1 MSTNQV
7 TLPTASPEALA
18 VSAQLAQV
26 IAQEIQQNGGWI
38 PFERYMNLAL
48 YADGLGYYAAG
59 SPKFG
64 AAGDFTTAPELTP
77 IFGQTLARQL
87 AELLPQT
94 AGNLYEFGA
103 GTGRLALDILQALQ
117 ALGALPERY
126 FIIDLSADLIDRQR
140 QTIADHAPELL
151 EKVTWLNQL
160 PDQFDG
166 VLLGNEVLDAMPC
179 SVVKW
184 QDGAWQTCGVGLENG
199 QFAWQTRPY
208 LGDATT
214 LAAAPQLDGYTTE
227 LNFQSVA
234 FVKTLAERLT
244 RGAMLWIDYGYGE
257 REYFHPQRHMGTL
270 IGHYRHHT
278 IHDPFYLVGL
288 MDLTSH
294 VNFSHV
300 ADALIA
306 SGLDFIGYT
315 SQANFLLNAGL
326 GDVLETLDTGAP
338 DFYVTSSAVQKLVSP
353 AEMGELFKVI
363 GFGRGVSYDW
373 CGFSAGEM
381 QHLL

>member
-1 MSTNQV
+1 MSTHKV
-7 TLPTASPEALA
+7 TLPEASPEALA
-18 VSAQLAQV
+18 VSAELAQV
-26 IAQEIQQNGGWI
+26 ICQEIHQNGGWI

-59 SPKFG
+59 SLKFG

-77 IFGQTLARQL
+77 IFGQTLAHQL

-94 AGNLYEFGA
+94 AGNIYEFGA

-117 ALGALPERY
+117 TLNRLPEHY
-126 FIIDLSADLIDRQR
+126 FIIDLSAELIDRQR
-140 QTIADHAPELL
+140 QTFVQHAPELL
-151 EKVTWLNQL
+151 EKVTWLTQL

-166 VLLGNEVLDAMPC
+166 ILLGNEVLDAMPC

-184 QDGAWQTCGVGLENG
+184 QNGAWQTCGVTFENER
-199 QFAWQTRPY
+199 FVWQERPY
-208 LGDATT
+208 LGDATY

-227 LNFQSVA
+227 LNLQSLA
-234 FVKTLAERLT
+234 FLNTLAERLT
-244 RGAMLWIDYGYGE
+244 RGAMIWIDYGYGE

-326 GDVLETLDTGAP
+326 GDVLETLDTSAP
-338 DFYVTSSAVQKLVSP
+338 DFYVTSRAVQKLMSP

-363 GFGRGVSYDW
+363 GFGRSVSYEW